1 MKYISHV
8 FMDIVNSCDVLHL
21 VTAMGRSVL
30 SDILSSELQC
40 GEKKGDF
47 KAVGI
52 HFLFWGR
59 SVGACAP
66 GSCRGIVAPTAREI
80 LLLGNIWITLCTRFP
95 LIKPSSV
102 TRPSL
107 EEQSLLESNKNKQ
120 NNSPGLCESNLRGNR
135 ILIPGLRRPQGR
147 MCARVCIRELHNE
160 TKY

>member
-8 FMDIVNSCDVLHL
+8 FMDFVNSCDVLHL

-59 SVGACAP
+59 GGGGCWCLRSWKLPRHCCANSS
-66 GSCRGIVAPTAREI
+66 GDLVARKHLNYPLHTLSI
-80 LLLGNIWITLCTRFP
+80 DKTFIGHKTITRRT
-95 LIKPSSV
+95 IIAGV
-102 TRPSL
+102 
-107 EEQSLLESNKNKQ
+107 KQ
-120 NNSPGLCESNLRGNR
+120 K
-135 ILIPGLRRPQGR
+135 Q
-147 MCARVCIRELHNE
+147 
-160 TKY
+160 TKQLTWTL